1 MNRTSNHFKHRI
13 LAVLLA
19 VVFVL
24 GMIPTNV
31 FAETASHPG
40 VYTVKVTNQETG
52 EPIPGATVSYQILVD
67 NMLKKRATVT
77 TDAKGEAAAD
87 KVAEVAD
94 AVAAEDNTVVLRF
107 SVSADGFLSKTD
119 AADVSSLTGSIGVS
133 LAADPNADPE
143 PTTPD
148 EDPTDPTE
156 PEQPQTYSVS
166 VDVKGNGTATL
177 LHEDGTPATE
187 SGFADGTALKLS
199 VAPGANAYIKS
210 VVIAGNTQTIA
221 DPQKAEV
228 LPFTIGH
235 ANVSISVEFASLVTV
250 SVSKDLVGGV
260 ITVNGQSDPLT
271 VIPGTEVNVVVTP
284 QNNAE
289 GRYRVK
295 SVSFETDKFNP
306 NGFNSKLQVNENTTL
321 SATFERVVEITVR
334 YNSNGEV
341 LVDNK
346 TVENGAVS
354 IVPSDAGSVTVVA
367 KPVKGYRVSSFAVD
381 DVEEDFTPQNDTGYT
396 KEISTDASHTVT
408 VGFSENEYTVTASAS
423 TGNTISPSGQTTVLY
438 GESYSLTITPPTG
451 QKIKSVVD
459 NNVAVI
465 SGVTANGDDAY
476 TYRLSD
482 VKEDHTIVVS
492 YENSPKAQSS
502 VITWNS
508 ADALRT
514 DADANLYV
522 FKKDAE
528 NGVTFTTEQTGMRI
542 LTPSGALG
550 SRTAKSVPITQ
561 NTKIDKIQIRVDDAF
576 GGYWATVA
584 ETTASAPAPEP
595 ENPDEVPVVGD
606 EPDIFAPDDATELS
620 MTISFD
626 EAAPVFANDGETFV
640 LPEANVNGFYNSDVA
655 VSFTLKDPKNEAE
668 LAYPSGITELTWWVT
683 DDAAGTHV
691 TQEATKIPCENEETR
706 TFNVTIDA
714 AKNDS
719 DYVVLHVKAVDAAG
733 NEFEEQTDALK
744 ISVAKPIV
752 TVAADTDLV
761 EDPKAEKGFFKST
774 SRVITLTIENN
785 RKSLFKEEK
794 LLEAIE
800 MTTGAVPAL
809 QVSFDEENNKVT
821 VSLLFGQLNADEGE
835 GLYEWA
841 LKQYV
846 NAAGNGAKEQ
856 DGKYYAVTEDA
867 QGCFESIFR
876 FTLDRTAPS
885 AKLGYGDRVWE
896 DIAAVLSFNIIKKS
910 GTTIVAKDLDDN
922 LTKDED
928 LKVSYYK
935 TDDIGFLTGTG
946 EGGETVNLSVSD
958 ICDKLEALYENGDFQ
973 EEPYAFNEQSA
984 EQTAVVYARIVDQA
998 GNAIY
1003 RSTDGLIIDHTQILV
1018 EINYETQDFYNAD
1031 ISVSGQAVDPK
1042 VEVNNHDTY
1051 SGIAEIRYKV
1061 LKDYKVQGENSY
1073 LGTVTQGEGAEGED
1087 GILFRFDTKDSY
1099 ASMEELVDKQNYEL
1113 TIDAEK
1119 NNSDNVLLI
1128 LTVVDNAGNE
1138 TVSTASFNINTN
1150 TPKIDVSMSDDLEAT
1165 NGKYYKAE
1173 DGKFRT
1179 ATITLSGDRASA
1191 FNDAINNEIVL
1202 NGEAP
1207 ETGIWVNATDVN
1219 GNPIDADVEFSKFT
1233 PGEPDGDNVTYT
1245 ATLTFKSDAN
1255 YTWGVNYISK
1265 AGNASEDVTP
1275 EETKTAQN
1283 TYDFVVDGIAPE
1295 GAVRVDVNFWE
1306 KLLDTITFGLFRQ
1319 DAYIVSVRASDEIS
1333 PRTARYIAVPDTAL
1347 IDLEDLEKIFDG
1359 TMDKE
1364 RFSGADYEPKEIAL
1378 DEDFSKFGPEEI
1390 ITGNRNFVIY
1400 VCLTDA
1406 AGNRTF
1412 RWSDGHIIDN
1422 AKPTVKT
1429 FEPTNDNRHNEAI
1442 EDGVYCYYNGPVTIN
1457 WSVDDPASGTDSR
1470 ASYSGLNLIE
1480 YWYETDDPSKI
1491 EKIPLYSFD
1500 KQYAPA
1506 PEGVEAPYER
1516 DRDDA
1521 ANAPKQEELWQTK
1534 SGTIEID
1541 PAAHND
1547 CKVGVVLHVV
1557 DNAGNETTETV
1568 YVDIDV
1574 TAPVINVE
1582 YKDEKNDQA
1591 KPGYFTSRTATVTI
1605 TERDHH
1611 FDADVATAGIRVKA
1625 VDGYGNPLVTPDEN
1639 GYIPLDAGVYT
1650 VSDWMLAAH
1659 AEGESADKDTHTATV
1674 KFLKDGN
1681 YTVEY
1686 FFSDKAANFCGTP
1699 EDPHIT
1705 DTFKIDTTAPVGTVQ
1720 AMAISTAA
1728 DKPYYSTG
1736 SYPVEPDAAA
1746 ENPTFGFWANQSI
1759 TVQNTAKDITSPV
1772 QLVEY
1777 YVQQV
1782 ETAVNEDGTPA
1793 EDPKESEVST
1803 LTFAELETL
1812 YKDGAFTATET
1823 DLAPADCLDKDGKD
1837 KLFDLYTRTAD
1848 EGDLEYVVYLRVTDA
1863 AGNFIYVRTDGLI
1876 VDKTHPELDAAA
1888 PMILVDP
1895 KEWPANKIFNGDVT
1909 FEVTVTEPIINGA
1922 YSGLKQVRYEV
1933 FNNSINEEIAT
1944 GGKEFPSL
1952 QVESPEKKDLVQS
1965 KTYEIKV
1972 LKEGNNG
1979 DEIQVKVYAV
1989 DNADN
1994 AVDNTQPGS
2003 NGYTVININ
2012 TNTPQVKVDM
2022 NEEELPA
2029 TVYKPEYTNYYR
2041 TTETKRTAT
2050 ITISGDRVSAFNPD
2064 INNISWNASEK
2075 PETGIWI
2082 NVSDNNGPIE
2092 ATDIDFS
2099 GFKPVPDSEDAN
2111 HNVEYQATLTFNGDA
2126 RYEWGI
2132 NYVSRAENAGVVSV
2146 NDGENTF
2153 SFVSDSVAPTGSV
2166 TVEKNV
2172 WTDIVKT
2179 ITFGLFD
2186 PAQYVV
2192 TIDAEDKTS
2201 PYYAD
2206 YIILSETDYV
2216 SPDTLEEIF
2225 KQGLGS
2231 EEQAHSG
2238 KAFASYDLDA
2248 EGGFTLKPERR
2259 FVVYVRLSDAAGNVR
2274 YLNSKGHVLDSVAPL
2289 INQLLPTMEDQH
2301 VVTERETFAGPNV
2314 SANDFGF
2321 YGNFAGKLTLD
2332 WAVSDP
2338 VAADWSFSGI
2348 KSVSYYVEESK
2359 DELPALDENVS
2370 WTSLYDFTIADPSW
2384 DELANTRSVGHVS
2397 EADATFAQPI
2407 DPEGILS
2414 EGELL
2419 QIDVD
2424 QFTESY
2430 AYVFLRVIDNAG
2442 NETIGHVKLCLDV
2455 YPPVIA
2461 VTETEGDLNHQKDL
2475 AVDGYYE
2482 DRSLTVTIEERDG
2495 HFIAPEIVFI
2505 TEEDQELPTEN
2516 AVIIKA
2522 TNAKGE
2528 LVPEAYEGIVKDWKA
2543 EADKDDEARLAD
2555 WNVVSNTEKQPD
2567 HDKHIR
2573 VFTFKNDANYTFEVL
2588 HSFDKSGNESD
2599 DATYGAYMK
2608 SFTVDNTAPTGSVS
2622 AETFVLSEGKELSAN
2637 NRTTWSTEE
2646 KDFLYDED
2654 GLRFGFWSNY
2664 RIQITNTA
2672 ADATS
2677 KIQQISYYVNRIDAE
2692 SNQTRALTRADLDE
2706 KDFVDTGFA
2715 SKTKLLSYQD
2725 LVEGEGE
2732 SLTAKI
2738 FDTCSQKIRDDKEM
2752 QYVLYLKITDASGNY
2767 TYISTNGLIL
2777 DSTAP
2782 SLIGKYIKPDIEV
2795 HLPNSNDMRL
2805 FGFYNDDVPVTVTV
2819 TDPTSEKTYS
2829 GLKEIV
2835 CEIVDLTGH
2844 TKEVTTI
2851 PWNFTIDSPSQAQL
2865 VKQQTI
2871 KFTVDKQKY
2880 NSNQIQIRV
2889 RATDNA
2895 GNVADNYT
2903 PGSDAYTVLAID
2915 ATQPQITV
2923 VYSNNNVD
2931 SGKYYN
2937 DRRIATVY
2945 VTERNFDPANTTIVV
2960 NSSGAQIPT
2969 PSGWSDVTGQPGF
2982 ERGANG
2988 DGITH
2993 AATIDFNWDGDF
3005 WFTVDTTD
3013 LAGNAAERFAQEEF
3027 TIDLTAP
3034 TITVSYD
3041 NNAVHHEKYF
3051 DAPRTATITVK
3062 EHNFDASRVTVT
3074 SGVALAWAN
3083 TATDTYTATIHY
3095 NADGDYTFDISMRDL
3110 AGNGNTGVTYNGVAT
3125 NVFTIDQT
3133 RPTLTVSGL
3142 SDGSAY
3148 SDELDPKITFNDDNP
3163 NPKVPGNFD
3172 HCEIVLT
3179 KQVLGKTVEV
3189 YNDSIE
3195 YEVNDV
3201 SLAALLDEADLFAKV
3216 PENDGRY
3223 TLTMTAVDKADN
3235 QNEGAPVVINFTV
3248 NRFGS
3253 VYVYGDELVKVLTTN
3268 NGEVPEY
3275 EGSVGHH
3282 KRIEHDLEITEYNPD
3297 RLVANTLNIVVT
3309 RDGEIVNTEIVE
3321 EGSQKAESENE
3332 EAFEIK
3338 VSPVINEKAEPGESG
3353 WLEYHYVLGTEI
3365 FAEDGVYKITLSS
3378 KDEAENTS
3386 TTVSNPTVDRKD
3398 NTIDNLEFTVDST
3411 VPEVRNIINMEKDSV
3426 DAKDLNVKYEIRD
3439 VGGLKKIEV
3448 LYNEA
3453 EQEPEVKEVYEYQ
3466 EYDIPDSDQKG
3477 YHWVRTQGDP
3487 EESEIDHGSLNVF
3500 NGEYQLHENDKKQ
3513 TLTFRATDLADNVT
3527 DTATKEFEDS
3537 LKESKLYTYYK
3548 TLTISTNFFVRWYNN
3563 TGLFYGSIGGG
3574 VGGAAALVILIAALK
3589 RKKKKA

>member
-1 MNRTSNHFKHRI
+1 MNQTNNHFKHRI

-19 VVFVL
+19 VVFVF
-24 GMIPTNV
+24 GMIPANV
-31 FAETASHPG
+31 FAETAAHPG
-40 VYTVKVTNQETG
+40 VYTVKVRNQETG

-77 TDAKGEAAAD
+77 TDANGEAVVD
-87 KVAEVAD
+87 KVAEVSD
-94 AVAAEDNTVVLRF
+94 AVAGDESDVVLRCT
-107 SVSADGFLSKTD
+107 VSADGFLSATD
-119 AADVSSLTGSIGVS
+119 AADVESLTGSLSVS

-143 PTTPD
+143 PSTPD
-148 EDPTDPTE
+148 EDPTDPTDPTE

-166 VDVKGNGTATL
+166 VDVKGDGTATL

-199 VAPGANAYIKS
+199 VAPEANAYIKS

-396 KEISTDASHTVT
+396 KEISADASHTVT

-438 GESYSLTITPPTG
+438 GQSFSLRITPPAG

-476 TYRLSD
+476 IYRLSD
-482 VKEDHTIVVS
+482 VQEDHTIVVS

-542 LTPSGALG
+542 LTHSGALG

-640 LPEANVNGFYNSDVA
+640 LPEANAYGFYNSDVA

-683 DDAAGTHV
+683 DDEAGEHV
-691 TQEATKIPCENEETR
+691 TQEATKITCENEETH
-706 TFNVTIDA
+706 TFDVTIDA

-744 ISVAKPIV
+744 ISVAEPIV

-856 DGKYYAVTEDA
+856 DGKYYAVTQDA
-867 QGCFESIFR
+867 QGCFESIFN

-973 EEPYAFNEQSA
+973 EEPYAFNDQSA

-1173 DGKFRT
+1173 EGKFRT

-1191 FNDAINNEIVL
+1191 FNDAINNEPVL
-1202 NGEAP
+1202 NGETKP
-1207 ETGIWVNATDVN
+1207 ETGIWVNATDVK

-1283 TYDFVVDGIAPE
+1283 TYDFVVDGKAPE

-1306 KLLDTITFGLFRQ
+1306 KLLDTITFGLFRK

-1347 IDLEDLEKIFDG
+1347 IGLEDLEKIFDG
-1359 TMDKE
+1359 TQDKE

-1378 DEDFSKFGPEEI
+1378 DEDFSKFGPEAHI
-1390 ITGNRNFVIY
+1390 SGNRHFVIY

-1412 RWSDGHIIDN
+1412 RWSDGHVIDN
-1422 AKPTVKT
+1422 AKPNIKT
-1429 FEPTNDNRHNEAI
+1429 FAPTDDNLHNAVI

-1568 YVDIDV
+1568 YVDIDK
-1574 TAPVINVE
+1574 TIPKISVE
-1582 YKDEKNDQA
+1582 YTDTKNDQA
-1591 KPGYFTSRTATVTI
+1591 QDGYFTSRTATVTI
-1605 TERDHH
+1605 IERDHH
-1611 FDADVATAGIRVKA
+1611 FDPAVATAGIRVKA
-1625 VDGYGNPLVTPDEN
+1625 VDAKGDPLVKSEDGYIPSDSKDIYEVSEWEYTAGATPDE
-1639 GYIPLDAGVYT
+1639 
-1650 VSDWMLAAH
+1650 
-1659 AEGESADKDTHTATV
+1659 DKHTATV
-1674 KFLKDGN
+1674 EFKADGN

-1686 FFSDKAANFCGTP
+1686 FFTDKANNSHGTADAPAFTHTFTIDATVP
-1699 EDPHIT
+1699 E
-1705 DTFKIDTTAPVGTVQ
+1705 GSVQ
-1720 AMAISTAA
+1720 AKATSSAA
-1728 DKPYYSTG
+1728 EEPYYSTG
-1736 SYPVEPDAAA
+1736 SHPVAPDAAA
-1746 ENPTFGFWANQSI
+1746 GIPTFGFWANQSI
-1759 TVQNTAKDITSPV
+1759 TVQNTARDDTSPI

-1782 ETAVNEDGTPA
+1782 ETAVNEDGAPA
-1793 EDPKESEVST
+1793 EDPSQSEVSS

-1812 YKDGAFTATET
+1812 YKDGAFTATGT
-1823 DLAPADCLDKDGKD
+1823 DLSYSDCLDKDGQA
-1837 KLFDLYTRTAD
+1837 KLFELYTRTAD

-1876 VDKTHPELDAAA
+1876 VDKTHPELDKAA
-1888 PMILVDP
+1888 PMILVEP

-1922 YSGLKQVRYEV
+1922 YSGLKEVRYAV
-1933 FNNSINEEIAT
+1933 FNNSVNQDEPTYEKT
-1944 GGKEFPSL
+1944 LFTFD
-1952 QVESPEKKDLVQS
+1952 VESPEKKDLIQS
-1965 KTYEIKV
+1965 KTFEITV
-1972 LKEGNNG
+1972 PKEKNN
-1979 DEIQVKVYAV
+1979 DDVIQVIVYAV

-1994 AVDNTQPGS
+1994 AVDNSRPGS
-2003 NGYTVININ
+2003 SGYTVININ

-2041 TTETKRTAT
+2041 TTATKRTAT
-2050 ITISGDRVSAFNPD
+2050 ITISGDRASAFNPE
-2064 INNISWNASEK
+2064 ISKICWYPEEK
-2075 PETGIWI
+2075 PATGIWI
-2082 NVSDNNGPIE
+2082 KASDNNGPLTSTE
-2092 ATDIDFS
+2092 VS
-2099 GFKPVPDSEDAN
+2099 LSEFKQIGGEDEN
-2111 HNVEYQATLTFNGDA
+2111 HNVEYQATLTFYGDA
-2126 RYEWGI
+2126 RYEWDV
-2132 NYVSRAENAGVVSV
+2132 NYVSLAENEGVVTG
-2146 NDGENTF
+2146 NDAENTF
-2153 SFVSDSVAPTGSV
+2153 NFVSDSVAPTGSV

-2172 WTDIVKT
+2172 WSKLLET
-2179 ITFGLFD
+2179 ITFGLFSQN
-2186 PAQYVV
+2186 AVAV
-2192 TIDAEDKTS
+2192 SVSEEDITS
-2201 PYYAD
+2201 EFFAD
-2206 YIILSETDYV
+2206 YIVLPDTQILSEDALDQLYEDNAFTAYAPFNLN
-2216 SPDTLEEIF
+2216 PD
-2225 KQGLGS
+2225 K
-2231 EEQAHSG
+2231 
-2238 KAFASYDLDA
+2238 
-2248 EGGFTLKPERR
+2248 R
-2259 FVVYVRLSDAAGNVR
+2259 FVVYVRLSDAAGNVK
-2274 YLNSKGHVLDSVAPL
+2274 YICSDGHVLDNTAPV
-2289 INQLLPTMEDQH
+2289 ID
-2301 VVTERETFAGPNV
+2301 V
-2314 SANDFGF
+2314 
-2321 YGNFAGKLTLD
+2321 LTPQ
-2332 WAVSDP
+2332 AP
-2338 VAADWSFSGI
+2338 VN
-2348 KSVSYYVEESK
+2348 
-2359 DELPALDENVS
+2359 ENVS
-2370 WTSLYDFTIADPSW
+2370 LTVLAEPDVNNNFFGYYGYFADDVKIDWTVHD
-2384 DELANTRSVGHVS
+2384 NVKN
-2397 EADATFAQPI
+2397 
-2407 DPEGILS
+2407 
-2414 EGELL
+2414 
-2419 QIDVD
+2419 DVD
-2424 QFTESY
+2424 YSGVNSVEYAIVNGDENTPAAPADGWEPLYNFGKNAPVWDDIEAVRELSSKTVPNGTISVEAKSY
-2430 AYVFLRVIDNAG
+2430 NGSHVYVFLRVRDNAG
-2442 NETIGHVKLCLDV
+2442 NERIGMVKLAVDIFK
-2455 YPPVIA
+2455 PVIN

-2482 DRSLTVTIEERDG
+2482 DRSLTVTINERQE
-2495 HFIAPEIVFI
+2495 HFIAPVI
-2505 TEEDQELPTEN
+2505 TFVTAEDQELPTDGI
-2516 AVIIKA
+2516 IIKA

-2528 LVPEAYEGIVKDWKA
+2528 IVPEAYDGIVKDWKS

-2555 WNVVSNTEKQPD
+2555 WTVTPNAENPD
-2567 HDKHIR
+2567 QDAQSR

-2588 HSFDKSGNESD
+2588 HNTDKAGNESD

-2608 SFTVDNTAPTGSVS
+2608 SFTVDNTAPTGTLFAS
-2622 AETFVLSEGKELSAN
+2622 AFNSKNEVVREGEWTKMIDNL
-2637 NRTTWSTEE
+2637 T
-2646 KDFLYDED
+2646 
-2654 GLRFGFWSNY
+2654 FGFWANK
-2664 RIQITNTA
+2664 QMEVKGDALDITSELKTIEYYVQSFDRTNADGLSDALTA
-2672 ADATS
+2672 DELKADAEKPDENGKYKYGFTDIS
-2677 KIQQISYYVNRIDAE
+2677 NFTRDAKENAYTFDVHTQKEEQQYLVILR
-2692 SNQTRALTRADLDE
+2692 LT
-2706 KDFVDTGFA
+2706 
-2715 SKTKLLSYQD
+2715 
-2725 LVEGEGE
+2725 
-2732 SLTAKI
+2732 
-2738 FDTCSQKIRDDKEM
+2738 DK
-2752 QYVLYLKITDASGNY
+2752 AGNV
-2767 TYISTNGLIL
+2767 TYISTDGLIV
-2777 DSTAP
+2777 DHT
-2782 SLIGKYIKPDIEV
+2782 KPDADLYAPQIEFTLTNGKASDIYAGDV
-2795 HLPNSNDMRL
+2795 NVNFSVFEPVEKGTFSGIRSISYQVFNDDKNPAESQTQSAELFNFGTQSSYNEGNPKQEGLFWGVRSRGAKDFEQTNNYLKRTDLTPITVDSKQNNSNNVR
-2805 FGFYNDDVPVTVTV
+2805 VV
-2819 TDPTSEKTYS
+2819 
-2829 GLKEIV
+2829 
-2835 CEIVDLTGH
+2835 LTA
-2844 TKEVTTI
+2844 E
-2851 PWNFTIDSPSQAQL
+2851 
-2865 VKQQTI
+2865 
-2871 KFTVDKQKY
+2871 
-2880 NSNQIQIRV
+2880 
-2889 RATDNA
+2889 DNA
-2895 GNVADNYT
+2895 GNIAT
-2903 PGSDAYTVLAID
+2903 KEISLKID
-2915 ATQPQITV
+2915 ATPPMIRV
-2923 VYSNNNVD
+2923 DYSNNNVD

-2937 DRRIATVY
+2937 DRRIATIY

-2960 NSSGAQIPT
+2960 NSSGATIPT
-2969 PSGWSDVTGQPGF
+2969 PSGWSDVTGQTGF

-2993 AATIDFNWDGDF
+2993 AATIEFNRDGDF

-3013 LAGNAAERFAQEEF
+3013 LAGNAAKRFAQEEF

-3041 NNAVHHEKYF
+3041 NNVVHPTNPNGEVAKYF

-3062 EHNFDASRVTVT
+3062 EHNFDASRVVP
-3074 SGVALAWAN
+3074 VPAAALSWAN
-3083 TATDTYTATIHY
+3083 NGNDTYTAAIHY
-3095 NADGDYTFDISMRDL
+3095 DEGEFTFSISMRDL
-3110 AGNGNTGVTYNGVAT
+3110 AGNGNTAVAYNGAAT
-3125 NVFTIDQT
+3125 QDFVVD
-3133 RPTLTVSGL
+3133 L
-3142 SDGSAY
+3142 SDPDLEIKDVEHGKSY
-3148 SDELDPKITFNDDNP
+3148 TDDVKPVITFSDEHFQNATIRIDRRAFEKNEPVFEANYQGGRTVNTFKFDGTDNDIFEKIR
-3163 NPKVPGNFD
+3163 
-3172 HCEIVLT
+3172 
-3179 KQVLGKTVEV
+3179 
-3189 YNDSIE
+3189 
-3195 YEVNDV
+3195 
-3201 SLAALLDEADLFAKV
+3201 
-3216 PENDGRY
+3216 ENDGVYTMTVTVTDLADRVTEQ
-3223 TLTMTAVDKADN
+3223 TLT
-3235 QNEGAPVVINFTV
+3235 FTV

-3253 VYVYGDELVKVLTTN
+3253 VYVYNDALVDLIGKKYVQAV
-3268 NGEVPEY
+3268 GE
-3275 EGSVGHH
+3275 
-3282 KRIEHDLEITEYNPD
+3282 DLVITEYNPNALKD
-3297 RLVANTLNIVVT
+3297 DSLKIVIT
-3309 RDGEIVNTEIVE
+3309 RDGEIVDFDFDVE
-3321 EGSQKAESENE
+3321 RMRKDEAEDD
-3332 EAFEIK
+3332 F
-3338 VSPVINEKAEPGESG
+3338 G
-3353 WLEYHYVLGTEI
+3353 WFLYAYKLNKDI

-3378 KDEAENTS
+3378 VDDAENPS
-3386 TTVSNPTVDRKD
+3386 SNINSLTVDAK
-3398 NTIDNLEFTVDST
+3398 NNEIGSIEFTVDST
-3411 VPEVRNIINMEKDSV
+3411 APEMLNIVNMEKEIV
-3426 DAKDLNVKYEIRD
+3426 NQTELRVKYTIVD
-3439 VGGLKKIEV
+3439 VGGLNKIEV
-3448 LYNEA
+3448 VHTFFDEEKGETVSDTVTYNYVSDEKGETFFWQPDREEEA
-3453 EQEPEVKEVYEYQ
+3453 
-3466 EYDIPDSDQKG
+3466 SDL
-3477 YHWVRTQGDP
+3477 
-3487 EESEIDHGSLNVF
+3487 DHGDRNTF
-3500 NGEYQLHENDKKQ
+3500 NGEFLLQQSNEAQ
-3513 TLTFRATDLADNVT
+3513 TLTFHAYDLAGNET
-3527 DTATKEFEDS
+3527 DTRNETFS
-3537 LKESKLYTYYK
+3537 GQNLYTYYK
-3548 TLTISTNFFVRWYNN
+3548 TITLSTDFFVRWYANK
-3563 TGLFYGSIGGG
+3563 GVFYGSIGGG
-3574 VGGAAALVILIAALK
+3574 VGGAAALAILIAAIK

>member
-148 EDPTDPTE
+148 EDPTDPTDPTE
-156 PEQPQTYSVS
+156 PEQPNYSVS

-199 VAPGANAYIKS
+199 VAPEANAYIKS

-260 ITVNGQSDPLT
+260 ITVNGGTSSLD
-271 VIPGTEVNVVVTP
+271 VVPGTEVTVGVTA
-284 QNNAE
+284 QNNE
-289 GRYRVK
+289 SGRYRIKTV
-295 SVSFETDKFNP
+295 SFQTNVPDPNSFETTLKI
-306 NGFNSKLQVNENTTL
+306 NGDTTL

-381 DVEEDFTPQNDTGYT
+381 GVEEDFTPENDKGYT
-396 KEISTDASHTVT
+396 KEIPTDASHTVT
-408 VGFSENEYTVTASAS
+408 VGFSKNEYTVTASAS
-423 TGNTISPSGQTTVLY
+423 TGNTLNPVGDKTVLY

-476 TYRLSD
+476 IYRLSD
-482 VKEDHTIVVS
+482 VQEDHTIVVS
-492 YENSPKAQSS
+492 YENSHKAQSS

-542 LTPSGALG
+542 VTHSGALG

-640 LPEANVNGFYNSDVA
+640 LPEANAYGFYNSDVA

-683 DDAAGTHV
+683 DDEAGEHV
-691 TQEATKIPCENEETR
+691 TQEATKITCENEETH
-706 TFNVTIDA
+706 TFDVTIDA

-744 ISVAKPIV
+744 ISVAEPIV

-856 DGKYYAVTEDA
+856 DGKYYAVTQDA
-867 QGCFESIFR
+867 QGCFESIFN

-973 EEPYAFNEQSA
+973 EEPYAFNDQSA

-1173 DGKFRT
+1173 EGKFRT

-1191 FNDAINNEIVL
+1191 FNDAINNEPVV

-1219 GNPIDADVEFSKFT
+1219 GNPIGADVEFSKFT

-1319 DAYIVSVRASDEIS
+1319 DEYLVSVRASDEIS

-1412 RWSDGHIIDN
+1412 RWSDGHIIDG
-1422 AKPTVKT
+1422 AKPNINT

-1650 VSDWMLAAH
+1650 VSDWTLTAH

-1674 KFLKDGN
+1674 KFLQDGN

-1686 FFSDKAANFCGTP
+1686 FFTDKANNFCGTP

-1705 DTFKIDTTAPVGTVQ
+1705 DTFTIDTTAPVGTVQ

-1728 DKPYYSTG
+1728 EHPYYSTG
-1736 SYPVEPDAAA
+1736 SHAVNADAAA
-1746 ENPTFGFWANQSI
+1746 EIPTFGFWANQSI
-1759 TVQNTAKDITSPV
+1759 TVQNTAKDVTSPV

-1863 AGNFIYVRTDGLI
+1863 AGNFIYRRTDGLI

-1888 PMILVDP
+1888 PMILVEP
-1895 KEWPANKIFNGDVT
+1895 EYWPEKDIFNGDVT

-1922 YSGLKQVRYEV
+1922 YSGLKDAHYEV
-1933 FNNSINEEIAT
+1933 YNNSIN
-1944 GGKEFPSL
+1944 KDVPSYTPEDHL
-1952 QVESPEKKDLVQS
+1952 FTFDVENPEKKDLIQS
-1965 KTYEIKV
+1965 RTFEIKV
-1972 LKEGNNG
+1972 PADGNNG

-1994 AVDNTQPGS
+1994 AVDNVQLGS

-2012 TNTPQVKVDM
+2012 TNTPQIKVDM

-2075 PETGIWI
+2075 PATGIWI

-2172 WTDIVKT
+2172 WSKLLET
-2179 ITFGLFD
+2179 ITFGLFSQN
-2186 PAQYVV
+2186 AVAV
-2192 TIDAEDKTS
+2192 SVSEEDITS
-2201 PYYAD
+2201 EFFAD
-2206 YIILSETDYV
+2206 YIVLPDTQILSEDALDQLYEDNAFTAYAPFNLN
-2216 SPDTLEEIF
+2216 PD
-2225 KQGLGS
+2225 K
-2231 EEQAHSG
+2231 
-2238 KAFASYDLDA
+2238 
-2248 EGGFTLKPERR
+2248 R
-2259 FVVYVRLSDAAGNVR
+2259 FVVYVRLSDAAGNVK
-2274 YLNSKGHVLDSVAPL
+2274 YICSDGHVLDNTAPVIDVL
-2289 INQLLPTMEDQH
+2289 MPQ
-2301 VVTERETFAGPNV
+2301 A
-2314 SANDFGF
+2314 
-2321 YGNFAGKLTLD
+2321 
-2332 WAVSDP
+2332 P
-2338 VAADWSFSGI
+2338 VN
-2348 KSVSYYVEESK
+2348 
-2359 DELPALDENVS
+2359 ENVS
-2370 WTSLYDFTIADPSW
+2370 LTVLAEPDVNNNFFGYYGYFADDVKIDWTVHD
-2384 DELANTRSVGHVS
+2384 NVKN
-2397 EADATFAQPI
+2397 
-2407 DPEGILS
+2407 
-2414 EGELL
+2414 
-2419 QIDVD
+2419 DVD
-2424 QFTESY
+2424 YSGVNSVEY
-2430 AYVFLRVIDNAG
+2430 AIVNGDENTPAAPADGWKPLYNFGKNAPVWDDIEAASELSNETVPNGTISVEAKSNNGSHVYVFLRVRDNAG
-2442 NETIGHVKLCLDV
+2442 NERIGMVKLAVDV
-2455 YPPVIA
+2455 FKPVIN

-2482 DRSLTVTIEERDG
+2482 DRSLTVTINERQE
-2495 HFIAPEIVFI
+2495 HFIAPVI
-2505 TEEDQELPTEN
+2505 TFVTAEDQELPTDGI
-2516 AVIIKA
+2516 IIKA

-2528 LVPEAYEGIVKDWKA
+2528 IVPEAYEGIVKDWKS
-2543 EADKDDEARLAD
+2543 EPDKDDEARLAD
-2555 WNVVSNTEKQPD
+2555 WTVTPNAKNPD
-2567 HDKHIR
+2567 QDAQSR

-2588 HSFDKSGNESD
+2588 HNTDKAGNESD

-2608 SFTVDNTAPTGSVS
+2608 SFTVDNTAPTGTLFAS
-2622 AETFVLSEGKELSAN
+2622 AFNSKNEVVREGEWTKMIDNLTFGFWANKQMEVKGDALDITSELKTIEYYVQSFDRTNADVLSEALTADEL
-2637 NRTTWSTEE
+2637 
-2646 KDFLYDED
+2646 K
-2654 GLRFGFWSNY
+2654 
-2664 RIQITNTA
+2664 
-2672 ADATS
+2672 ADAEKPDENGKYKYGFTDIS
-2677 KIQQISYYVNRIDAE
+2677 NFTRDAKENAYTFDVHTQKEEQQYLVILR
-2692 SNQTRALTRADLDE
+2692 LT
-2706 KDFVDTGFA
+2706 
-2715 SKTKLLSYQD
+2715 
-2725 LVEGEGE
+2725 
-2732 SLTAKI
+2732 
-2738 FDTCSQKIRDDKEM
+2738 DK
-2752 QYVLYLKITDASGNY
+2752 AGNV
-2767 TYISTNGLIL
+2767 TYISTDGLIV
-2777 DSTAP
+2777 DHT
-2782 SLIGKYIKPDIEV
+2782 KPDADLYAPQIEFTLTNGKASDIYAGDV
-2795 HLPNSNDMRL
+2795 NVNFSVFEPVEKGTFSGIRSISYQVFNDDKNPAESQTQSAELFNFGTQSSYNEGNPKQEGLFWGVRSRGAKDFEQTNNYLKRTDLTPITVDSKQNNSNNVR
-2805 FGFYNDDVPVTVTV
+2805 VV
-2819 TDPTSEKTYS
+2819 
-2829 GLKEIV
+2829 
-2835 CEIVDLTGH
+2835 LTA
-2844 TKEVTTI
+2844 E
-2851 PWNFTIDSPSQAQL
+2851 
-2865 VKQQTI
+2865 
-2871 KFTVDKQKY
+2871 
-2880 NSNQIQIRV
+2880 
-2889 RATDNA
+2889 DNA
-2895 GNVADNYT
+2895 GNIAT
-2903 PGSDAYTVLAID
+2903 KEISLKID
-2915 ATQPQITV
+2915 ATPPMIRV
-2923 VYSNNNVD
+2923 DYSNNNVD

-2937 DRRIATVY
+2937 DRRIATIY

-2960 NSSGAQIPT
+2960 NSSGATIPT
-2969 PSGWSDVTGQPGF
+2969 PSGWSDVTGQTGF

-2993 AATIDFNWDGDF
+2993 AATIEFNRDGDF

-3013 LAGNAAERFAQEEF
+3013 LAGNAAKRFAQEEF

-3041 NNAVHHEKYF
+3041 NNVVHPTNPNGEVAKYF

-3133 RPTLTVSGL
+3133 RPTLTLGDTL
-3142 SDGSAY
+3142 TDGSAY
-3148 SDELDPKITFNDDNP
+3148 SDDLDPKITFNDNNP
-3163 NPKVPGNFD
+3163 NADTHGNFD
-3172 HCEIVLT
+3172 HCEIVLM
-3179 KQVLGKTVEV
+3179 KQVLGKTEEV
-3189 YNDSIE
+3189 YNNSITH
-3195 YEVNDV
+3195 EVNGV
-3201 SLAALLDEADLFAKV
+3201 SLATLLNKPELFAKV

-3574 VGGAAALVILIAALK
+3574 VGGAAALVILIAAIK